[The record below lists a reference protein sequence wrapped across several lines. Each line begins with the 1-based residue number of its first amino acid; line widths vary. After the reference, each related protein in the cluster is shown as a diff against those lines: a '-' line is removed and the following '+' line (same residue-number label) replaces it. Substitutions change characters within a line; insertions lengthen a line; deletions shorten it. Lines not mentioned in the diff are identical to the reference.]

1 MTTNDFYSLIAQNDL
16 TLVDF
21 YATWC
26 GPCKAMDPII
36 DRLSAMLN
44 KRATIIRIDI
54 DRKEHREIVARYNI
68 VAVPTFV
75 LFRDGEIVWRESG
88 VMPIERIENSRGRHD
103 KRGGIAIQP
112 LIRRYLRDHIYSVRQ
127 AISSAIRSDA
137 GHCGRRDT
145 VSDNISLVA
154 TPRPRRD
161 TMTDTAASATATDD
175 GKLLTAHSAP

>member
-36 DRLSAMLN
+36 DRLSAILN

-88 VMPIERIENSRGRHD
+88 VMPIERIEN
-103 KRGGIAIQP
+103 A
-112 LIRRYLRDHIYSVRQ
+112 IRRQ
-127 AISSAIRSDA
+127 EEA
-137 GHCGRRDT
+137 
-145 VSDNISLVA
+145 
-154 TPRPRRD
+154 
-161 TMTDTAASATATDD
+161 MTAY
-175 GKLLTAHSAP
+175 

>member
-44 KRATIIRIDI
+44 KRPTIIRIDI

-88 VMPIERIENSRGRHD
+88 VMPIERIEN
-103 KRGGIAIQP
+103 A
-112 LIRRYLRDHIYSVRQ
+112 IRRQ
-127 AISSAIRSDA
+127 EEA
-137 GHCGRRDT
+137 
-145 VSDNISLVA
+145 
-154 TPRPRRD
+154 
-161 TMTDTAASATATDD
+161 MTAY
-175 GKLLTAHSAP
+175 

>member
-21 YATWC
+21 YATFC

-88 VMPIERIENSRGRHD
+88 VMPIERIEN
-103 KRGGIAIQP
+103 A
-112 LIRRYLRDHIYSVRQ
+112 IRRQ
-127 AISSAIRSDA
+127 EEA
-137 GHCGRRDT
+137 
-145 VSDNISLVA
+145 
-154 TPRPRRD
+154 
-161 TMTDTAASATATDD
+161 MTAY
-175 GKLLTAHSAP
+175 

>member
-36 DRLSAMLN
+36 DRLSAMWN

-88 VMPIERIENSRGRHD
+88 VMPIERIEN
-103 KRGGIAIQP
+103 A
-112 LIRRYLRDHIYSVRQ
+112 IRRQ
-127 AISSAIRSDA
+127 EEA
-137 GHCGRRDT
+137 
-145 VSDNISLVA
+145 
-154 TPRPRRD
+154 
-161 TMTDTAASATATDD
+161 MTAY
-175 GKLLTAHSAP
+175 

>member
-1 MTTNDFYSLIAQNDL
+1 MCANTSRRPHGSRHADHNDTNRKKYVLTTTNDFYSLIAQNDL

-36 DRLSAMLN
+36 DRLSAILN

-88 VMPIERIENSRGRHD
+88 VMPIERIEN
-103 KRGGIAIQP
+103 A
-112 LIRRYLRDHIYSVRQ
+112 IRRQ
-127 AISSAIRSDA
+127 EEA
-137 GHCGRRDT
+137 
-145 VSDNISLVA
+145 
-154 TPRPRRD
+154 
-161 TMTDTAASATATDD
+161 MTAY
-175 GKLLTAHSAP
+175 

>member
-16 TLVDF
+16 TLVYF

-88 VMPIERIENSRGRHD
+88 VMPIERI
-103 KRGGIAIQP
+103 
-112 LIRRYLRDHIYSVRQ
+112 
-127 AISSAIRSDA
+127 
-137 GHCGRRDT
+137 
-145 VSDNISLVA
+145 
-154 TPRPRRD
+154 
-161 TMTDTAASATATDD
+161 
-175 GKLLTAHSAP
+175 

>member
-88 VMPIERIENSRGRHD
+88 VMPIERIEN
-103 KRGGIAIQP
+103 A
-112 LIRRYLRDHIYSVRQ
+112 IRRQ
-127 AISSAIRSDA
+127 EEA
-137 GHCGRRDT
+137 
-145 VSDNISLVA
+145 
-154 TPRPRRD
+154 
-161 TMTDTAASATATDD
+161 MTAY
-175 GKLLTAHSAP
+175 

>member
-36 DRLSAMLN
+36 DRLSAILN

-54 DRKEHREIVARYNI
+54 DRKEHREIVARYNNI

-88 VMPIERIENSRGRHD
+88 VMPIERIEN
-103 KRGGIAIQP
+103 A
-112 LIRRYLRDHIYSVRQ
+112 IRRRQ
-127 AISSAIRSDA
+127 EEA
-137 GHCGRRDT
+137 
-145 VSDNISLVA
+145 
-154 TPRPRRD
+154 
-161 TMTDTAASATATDD
+161 MTAY
-175 GKLLTAHSAP
+175 

>member
-36 DRLSAMLN
+36 DRLSAILN

-88 VMPIERIENSRGRHD
+88 VMPIERIEN
-103 KRGGIAIQP
+103 A
-112 LIRRYLRDHIYSVRQ
+112 IRRQ
-127 AISSAIRSDA
+127 EEEA
-137 GHCGRRDT
+137 
-145 VSDNISLVA
+145 
-154 TPRPRRD
+154 
-161 TMTDTAASATATDD
+161 MTAY
-175 GKLLTAHSAP
+175 

>member
-36 DRLSAMLN
+36 DRLSAKLN

-88 VMPIERIENSRGRHD
+88 VMPIERIEN
-103 KRGGIAIQP
+103 A
-112 LIRRYLRDHIYSVRQ
+112 IRRQ
-127 AISSAIRSDA
+127 EEA
-137 GHCGRRDT
+137 
-145 VSDNISLVA
+145 
-154 TPRPRRD
+154 
-161 TMTDTAASATATDD
+161 MTAY
-175 GKLLTAHSAP
+175 

>member
-26 GPCKAMDPII
+26 GPCKAMGPII

-88 VMPIERIENSRGRHD
+88 VMPIERIEN
-103 KRGGIAIQP
+103 A
-112 LIRRYLRDHIYSVRQ
+112 IRRQ
-127 AISSAIRSDA
+127 EEA
-137 GHCGRRDT
+137 
-145 VSDNISLVA
+145 
-154 TPRPRRD
+154 
-161 TMTDTAASATATDD
+161 MTAY
-175 GKLLTAHSAP
+175 

>member
-1 MTTNDFYSLIAQNDL
+1 MTTNDFNLLIAQNDL

-36 DRLSAMLN
+36 DRLSAILN

-88 VMPIERIENSRGRHD
+88 VMPIERIEN
-103 KRGGIAIQP
+103 A
-112 LIRRYLRDHIYSVRQ
+112 IRRQ
-127 AISSAIRSDA
+127 EEA
-137 GHCGRRDT
+137 
-145 VSDNISLVA
+145 
-154 TPRPRRD
+154 
-161 TMTDTAASATATDD
+161 MTAY
-175 GKLLTAHSAP
+175 

>member
-36 DRLSAMLN
+36 DRLSAILN

-75 LFRDGEIVWRESG
+75 LFRDGEIV
-88 VMPIERIENSRGRHD
+88 VMPIERIEN
-103 KRGGIAIQP
+103 A
-112 LIRRYLRDHIYSVRQ
+112 IRRQ
-127 AISSAIRSDA
+127 EEA
-137 GHCGRRDT
+137 
-145 VSDNISLVA
+145 
-154 TPRPRRD
+154 
-161 TMTDTAASATATDD
+161 MTAY
-175 GKLLTAHSAP
+175 

>member
-36 DRLSAMLN
+36 DRLSAILN

-54 DRKEHREIVARYNI
+54 DRTEHREIVARYNI

-88 VMPIERIENSRGRHD
+88 VMPIERIEN
-103 KRGGIAIQP
+103 A
-112 LIRRYLRDHIYSVRQ
+112 IRRQ
-127 AISSAIRSDA
+127 EEA
-137 GHCGRRDT
+137 
-145 VSDNISLVA
+145 
-154 TPRPRRD
+154 
-161 TMTDTAASATATDD
+161 MTAY
-175 GKLLTAHSAP
+175 

>member
-26 GPCKAMDPII
+26 GPCKAMDPIM

-88 VMPIERIENSRGRHD
+88 VMPIEHIEN
-103 KRGGIAIQP
+103 A
-112 LIRRYLRDHIYSVRQ
+112 IRRQ
-127 AISSAIRSDA
+127 EEA
-137 GHCGRRDT
+137 
-145 VSDNISLVA
+145 
-154 TPRPRRD
+154 
-161 TMTDTAASATATDD
+161 MTAY
-175 GKLLTAHSAP
+175 

>member
-26 GPCKAMDPII
+26 GPCKAMEPII

-88 VMPIERIENSRGRHD
+88 VMPIERIEN
-103 KRGGIAIQP
+103 A
-112 LIRRYLRDHIYSVRQ
+112 IRRQ
-127 AISSAIRSDA
+127 EEA
-137 GHCGRRDT
+137 
-145 VSDNISLVA
+145 
-154 TPRPRRD
+154 
-161 TMTDTAASATATDD
+161 MTAY
-175 GKLLTAHSAP
+175 

>member
-1 MTTNDFYSLIAQNDL
+1 MTTNDFYSLIAKNDL

-36 DRLSAMLN
+36 DRLSAILN

-88 VMPIERIENSRGRHD
+88 VMPIERIEN
-103 KRGGIAIQP
+103 A
-112 LIRRYLRDHIYSVRQ
+112 IRRQ
-127 AISSAIRSDA
+127 EEA
-137 GHCGRRDT
+137 
-145 VSDNISLVA
+145 
-154 TPRPRRD
+154 
-161 TMTDTAASATATDD
+161 MTAY
-175 GKLLTAHSAP
+175 

>member
-36 DRLSAMLN
+36 DRLSAILN
-44 KRATIIRIDI
+44 KRATIIGIDI

-88 VMPIERIENSRGRHD
+88 VMPIERIEN
-103 KRGGIAIQP
+103 A
-112 LIRRYLRDHIYSVRQ
+112 IRRQ
-127 AISSAIRSDA
+127 EEA
-137 GHCGRRDT
+137 
-145 VSDNISLVA
+145 
-154 TPRPRRD
+154 
-161 TMTDTAASATATDD
+161 MTAY
-175 GKLLTAHSAP
+175 

>member
-16 TLVDF
+16 

-88 VMPIERIENSRGRHD
+88 VMPIERIEN
-103 KRGGIAIQP
+103 A
-112 LIRRYLRDHIYSVRQ
+112 IRRQ
-127 AISSAIRSDA
+127 EEA
-137 GHCGRRDT
+137 
-145 VSDNISLVA
+145 
-154 TPRPRRD
+154 
-161 TMTDTAASATATDD
+161 MTAY
-175 GKLLTAHSAP
+175 

>member
-1 MTTNDFYSLIAQNDL
+1 MTTNDFYSLIAQDDL

-36 DRLSAMLN
+36 DRLSAILN

-88 VMPIERIENSRGRHD
+88 VMPIERIEN
-103 KRGGIAIQP
+103 A
-112 LIRRYLRDHIYSVRQ
+112 IRRQ
-127 AISSAIRSDA
+127 EEA
-137 GHCGRRDT
+137 
-145 VSDNISLVA
+145 
-154 TPRPRRD
+154 
-161 TMTDTAASATATDD
+161 MTAY
-175 GKLLTAHSAP
+175 

>member
-36 DRLSAMLN
+36 DRLSAILN

-68 VAVPTFV
+68 GAVPTFV
-75 LFRDGEIVWRESG
+75 LFRAGEIVWRESG
-88 VMPIERIENSRGRHD
+88 VMPIERIEN
-103 KRGGIAIQP
+103 A
-112 LIRRYLRDHIYSVRQ
+112 IRRQ
-127 AISSAIRSDA
+127 EEA
-137 GHCGRRDT
+137 
-145 VSDNISLVA
+145 
-154 TPRPRRD
+154 
-161 TMTDTAASATATDD
+161 MTAY
-175 GKLLTAHSAP
+175 

>member
-1 MTTNDFYSLIAQNDL
+1 MTTNDFNSLIAQNDL

-36 DRLSAMLN
+36 DRLSAILN

-88 VMPIERIENSRGRHD
+88 VMPIERIEN
-103 KRGGIAIQP
+103 A
-112 LIRRYLRDHIYSVRQ
+112 IRRQ
-127 AISSAIRSDA
+127 EEA
-137 GHCGRRDT
+137 
-145 VSDNISLVA
+145 
-154 TPRPRRD
+154 
-161 TMTDTAASATATDD
+161 MTAY
-175 GKLLTAHSAP
+175 

>member
-75 LFRDGEIVWRESG
+75 LFRDGEIVWREGG
-88 VMPIERIENSRGRHD
+88 VMPID
-103 KRGGIAIQP
+103 CIQNA
-112 LIRRYLRDHIYSVRQ
+112 IRRQ
-127 AISSAIRSDA
+127 EDA
-137 GHCGRRDT
+137 
-145 VSDNISLVA
+145 
-154 TPRPRRD
+154 
-161 TMTDTAASATATDD
+161 
-175 GKLLTAHSAP
+175 LTAY

>member
-36 DRLSAMLN
+36 DRLSAILN

-54 DRKEHREIVARYNI
+54 DRKEDREIVARYNI

-88 VMPIERIENSRGRHD
+88 VMPIERIEN
-103 KRGGIAIQP
+103 A
-112 LIRRYLRDHIYSVRQ
+112 IRRQ
-127 AISSAIRSDA
+127 EEA
-137 GHCGRRDT
+137 
-145 VSDNISLVA
+145 
-154 TPRPRRD
+154 
-161 TMTDTAASATATDD
+161 MTAY
-175 GKLLTAHSAP
+175 

>member
-36 DRLSAMLN
+36 DRLSAILN

-54 DRKEHREIVARYNI
+54 DLKEHREIVARYNI

-88 VMPIERIENSRGRHD
+88 VMPIERIEN
-103 KRGGIAIQP
+103 A
-112 LIRRYLRDHIYSVRQ
+112 IRRQ
-127 AISSAIRSDA
+127 EEA
-137 GHCGRRDT
+137 
-145 VSDNISLVA
+145 
-154 TPRPRRD
+154 
-161 TMTDTAASATATDD
+161 MTAY
-175 GKLLTAHSAP
+175 